1 MCLYPLL
8 FNPVYKE
15 KIWGGNKIRDF
26 FDRDITGDKI
36 GESWEIA
43 AHKKGMSIIA
53 NGEFAGKSFQEL
65 LNKYPV
71 QLLGKR
77 VSYQEGDSFP
87 LLVKLLDANDKLS
100 VQVHPDDNYAR
111 ENEAEQGK
119 TEMWYII
126 DAEPAANLIYGVK
139 PGISREGF
147 SQAIEKGT
155 LEKYL
160 CEIEVKTGD
169 FFFIP
174 SGTLHAIEEG
184 ILLAEIQQNSDT
196 TYRVYDWNRK
206 GQDGKPRDLHIK
218 KALDVIDFAVN
229 PFSNTTKSLLVE
241 NQNYS
246 KQYLSICPYFAV
258 EKYDVCKKFT
268 LNPAGKSFYILMN
281 ITGKGEIGYDN
292 KSFEFDRGMTYF
304 IPASLKNLTISGQL
318 EAIVCYIPPSKEDI
332 ITALLQEG
340 FSREEI
346 ARLAGFN
353 YQW

>member
-15 KIWGGNKIRDF
+15 KIWGGNKIQNF
-26 FDRDITGDKI
+26 FHRNITGDKI

-43 AHKKGMSIIA
+43 AHKNGMSIIA
-53 NGEFAGKSFQEL
+53 NGEFAGEPFQGL
-65 LNKYPV
+65 LDKYPA

-77 VSYQEGDSFP
+77 VSYEKDNKFP

-111 ENEAEQGK
+111 KNEGEQGK

-126 DAEPAANLIYGVK
+126 DAEPAAKLIYGVK
-139 PGISREGF
+139 PGIGREEF
-147 SQAIEKGT
+147 SQAIEKGIM
-155 LEKYL
+155 EEYL
-160 CEIEVKTGD
+160 CEIEVEKGD

-174 SGTLHAIEEG
+174 SGTIHAIEEG

-206 GQDGKPRDLHIK
+206 GENGKPRDLHIK

-246 KQYLSICPYFAV
+246 KQYLAICPYFAV
-258 EKYDVCKKFT
+258 EKYDISKKIT
-268 LNPAGKSFYILMN
+268 LNPAGESFYILMN
-281 ITGKGEIGYDN
+281 ITGKGEIEYDN
-292 KSFEFDRGMTYF
+292 NIFEFDRGMTYF

-318 EAIVCYIPPSKEDI
+318 EVIASYIPPSKEDI
-332 ITALLQEG
+332 ITTLLHEG
-340 FSREEI
+340 FSREEL

>member
-1 MCLYPLL
+1 MSLYPLL

-26 FDRDITGDKI
+26 FDRDITGGRV

-43 AHKKGMSIIA
+43 AHEKGMSIIA
-53 NGEFAGKSFQEL
+53 NGEFAGEPFQGL

-111 ENEAEQGK
+111 ENEGEQGK

-126 DAEPAANLIYGVK
+126 NAEPAAKLIYGVK
-139 PGISREGF
+139 PGISREDF

-206 GQDGKPRDLHIK
+206 GQDGKQRDLHIK

-229 PFSNTTKSLLVE
+229 PFSNTTKPLLVE

-246 KQYLSICPYFAV
+246 KRYLAICPYFAV
-258 EKYDVCKKFT
+258 EKYDVQKKFT

-281 ITGKGEIGYDN
+281 ITGKGEIEYDN
-292 KSFEFDRGMTYF
+292 NSFEFDRGMTYF

-318 EAIVCYIPPSKEDI
+318 EAIVSYIPPSKEDI

-340 FSREEI
+340 FSREEL